1 MVKNHLPINLAG
13 SPIYAG
19 FMMHFAVDLF
29 NDLVHPYIA
38 ASSIPIV
45 AIAGA
50 SYHLY
55 QYRQKPLSPDLARHF
70 QGGRGSERWLVPYQ
84 GLDTFHPF

>member
-19 FMMHFAVDLF
+19 FMMLFAVDLLY
-29 NDLVHPYIA
+29 DLVHPYIA
-38 ASSIPIV
+38 ASHISAV

-50 SYHLY
+50 GNSLY
-55 QYRQKPLSPDLARHF
+55 KHPKKPLSPDLAWHF
-70 QGGRGSERWLVPYQ
+70 SIACGS
-84 GLDTFHPF
+84 G